1 MQGKRYQLA
10 VLVGEAL
17 QRGRPVLIGTGSVE
31 ESEDLARWIG
41 GWLWWV
47 VGCGVAIV
55 GLGGRACAGNGV
67 GWAMWGVAGPR
78 PSPVPWAQSCN
89 ARY

>member
-1 MQGKRYQLA
+1 VQGKRYQLV

-31 ESEDLARWIG
+31 ESEDLARWMG

-47 VGCGVAIV
+47 EGG
-55 GLGGRACAGNGV
+55 GLR
-67 GWAMWGVAGPR
+67 
-78 PSPVPWAQSCN
+78 
-89 ARY
+89 